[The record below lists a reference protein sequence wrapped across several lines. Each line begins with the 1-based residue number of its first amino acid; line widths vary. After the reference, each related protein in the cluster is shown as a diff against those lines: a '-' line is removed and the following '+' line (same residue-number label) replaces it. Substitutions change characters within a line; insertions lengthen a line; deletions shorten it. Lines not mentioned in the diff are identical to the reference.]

1 MPFDFKWILT
11 ADLDL
16 RNTYEVYTPAY
27 NGYIDFGNL
36 WCAYCAYL
44 KGFFKKKR
52 QTNTGG
58 CLSYN
63 VFISIFLLGTP
74 GYANHEAILEGLSVL

>member
-1 MPFDFKWILT
+1 M

-27 NGYIDFGNL
+27 NGYVDFGNL
-36 WCAYCAYL
+36 RCAYL
-44 KGFFKKKR
+44 KGFFLKKR

-58 CLSYN
+58 SLSYN